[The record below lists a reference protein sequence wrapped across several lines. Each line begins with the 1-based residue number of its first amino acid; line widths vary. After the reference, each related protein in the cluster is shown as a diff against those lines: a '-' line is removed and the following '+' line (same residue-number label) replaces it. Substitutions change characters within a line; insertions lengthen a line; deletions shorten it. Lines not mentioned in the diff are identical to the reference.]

1 MNQIMCIMK
10 KTILPILIFSML
22 MPALY
27 SQITINEND
36 MPFAGDTLRY
46 SLTINP
52 QQYDFLQTGEDFQW
66 DFSDLKHQ
74 SQAIEEYELVSGI
87 NFLMGI
93 IFGSDAIATSAF
105 GDLPLDDFEIEV
117 DGVYSVF
124 SNETEHYTIDG
135 FFVLL
140 DGLGLPL
147 KYSDP
152 DVVYSFPLSFGDQ
165 DSTAFFGN
173 TNLGD
178 TLTLTRQ
185 GYRVNDVDGWG
196 NIITPYGEF
205 DVLRLKST
213 IYESDSIYWESFA
226 EPVVLSRTITRYSWL
241 AKDEKIPVL
250 EVSYT
255 VSEGSDDT
263 PALRIKY
270 RDIYREPSD
279 EDPPVA
285 NFDANTTNAF
295 TDEEILLFNYSTPSH
310 DVNNY
315 SWTFIPENV
324 NFHNN
329 TDATSTEPVVS
340 FSEPGTY
347 TVKLVAENEAGIDSL
362 TRTDFFTI
370 ILPTGIDQYDESKI
384 PHVYLSHQ
392 GNLLNITFKAV
403 YGVVS
408 VFDISGR
415 LIFRTKE
422 VFLNNFTQDFAQFG
436 QGVYL
441 VNIKVPGYENENHTI
456 KIIKP

>member
-1 MNQIMCIMK
+1 MK
-10 KTILPILIFSML
+10 KIILPIVLFSLLIPS
-22 MPALY
+22 LY
-27 SQITINEND
+27 SQITINGD
-36 MPFAGDTLRY
+36 DLPSAGDTLRY

-66 DFSDLKHQ
+66 DFSGLTHQ

-117 DGVYSVF
+117 DGIYTVF
-124 SNETEHYTIDG
+124 SDETQYYTNDG

-140 DGLGLPL
+140 DGFGLPL
-147 KYSDP
+147 KYSEP
-152 DVVYSFPLSFGDQ
+152 DIVYTLPLNFGDQ

-178 TLTLTRQ
+178 TLSLTRQ
-185 GYRVNDVDGWG
+185 GYRISEVDGWG

-205 DVLRLKST
+205 DALRIKST
-213 IYESDSIYWESFA
+213 IYETDSVYWESFG
-226 EPVVLSRTITRYSWL
+226 EPVMLSRTITRYSWL

-250 EVSYT
+250 EVSFT
-255 VSEGSDDT
+255 TFDGSDES
-263 PALRIKY
+263 PALSIKY

-295 TDEEILLFNYSTPSH
+295 TDEEITLFNYSTPSH
-310 DVNNY
+310 EVNNY
-315 SWTFIPENV
+315 SWTFIPGNV

-329 TDATSTEPVVS
+329 TDATSAEPVIS

-362 TRTDFFTI
+362 TRIDFLTI
-370 ILPTGIDQYDESKI
+370 TLPTG
-384 PHVYLSHQ
+384 
-392 GNLLNITFKAV
+392 
-403 YGVVS
+403 
-408 VFDISGR
+408 
-415 LIFRTKE
+415 
-422 VFLNNFTQDFAQFG
+422 
-436 QGVYL
+436 
-441 VNIKVPGYENENHTI
+441 
-456 KIIKP
+456 